1 MLRRS
6 QAKGTIAKY
15 YTEIKPAE
23 EVPHQGLFIDA
34 NCCLNQEYTQWIGEP
49 MQTDMTISLICND
62 NFGVKLL
69 FIIYVTL

>member
-34 NCCLNQEYTQWIGEP
+34 NCCLNQEYTQWIGE
-49 MQTDMTISLICND
+49 QEVIKAFFAHAN
-62 NFGVKLL
+62 
-69 FIIYVTL
+69 